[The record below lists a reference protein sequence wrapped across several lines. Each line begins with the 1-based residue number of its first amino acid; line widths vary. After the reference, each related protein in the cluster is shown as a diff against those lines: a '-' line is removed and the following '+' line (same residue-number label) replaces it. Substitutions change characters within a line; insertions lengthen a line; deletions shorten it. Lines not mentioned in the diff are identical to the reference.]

1 MRKKEI
7 ILRLKLVRNQE
18 ERRREKERGARKEEK

>member
-18 ERRREKERGARKEEK
+18 ERRLEEERGARKEEK